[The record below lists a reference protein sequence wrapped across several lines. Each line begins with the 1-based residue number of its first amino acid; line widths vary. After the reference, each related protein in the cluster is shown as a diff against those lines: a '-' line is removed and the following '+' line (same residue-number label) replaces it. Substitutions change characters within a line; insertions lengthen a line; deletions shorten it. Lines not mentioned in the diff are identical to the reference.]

1 MVFHHCHLPIAKEKH
16 LEMDGLDFMHLP
28 TTDDV
33 FLATTTDYSTLVLVG
48 PMKHGW
54 SNFGILERFKLNV

>member
-1 MVFHHCHLPIAKEKH
+1 MKPALVFHHCHLPIAKEKH

-33 FLATTTDYSTLVLVG
+33 FLVTTTDYSCSC
-48 PMKHGW
+48 W
-54 SNFGILERFKLNV
+54 SNETWLVKFWNPGTF